1 MATTN
6 TSTKDVSRLEMILDQ
21 QYMLRALWK
30 EIEKENNIG
39 NNRKRENVVWR
50 FAFLVAATEATAL
63 SLSGIGSIMD
73 KDHCTVLHARKQHEQ
88 NFIYDSNYK
97 QVYLMVL
104 EEIQDLMD
112 QYQEQIKEVISKRK
126 IPVTGDKTI
135 NAMIDMYERKID
147 VMKRNYDTQLAD
159 YQLKYTRLEKEKNR
173 QQARAEKLNT
183 ECLRL
188 KNLL

>member
-1 MATTN
+1 MAPTHRGKGGKQGGI
-6 TSTKDVSRLEMILDQ
+6 SGAKRHQTK
-21 QYMLRALWK
+21 
-30 EIEKENNIG
+30 
-39 NNRKRENVVWR
+39 
-50 FAFLVAATEATAL
+50 
-63 SLSGIGSIMD
+63 
-73 KDHCTVLHARKQHEQ
+73 
-88 NFIYDSNYK
+88 
-97 QVYLMVL
+97 
-104 EEIQDLMD
+104 
-112 QYQEQIKEVISKRK
+112 QIKEVISKRK